1 MAATTNIGSTALHCA
16 LRAGKGGPNI
26 LRLLLANPAIDPNL
40 VDQVGDTAI
49 VLLLMEG
56 ERNMADHLRA
66 LVECD
71 RVDLYVRDQDGR
83 SLEELAR

>member
-1 MAATTNIGSTALHCA
+1 
-16 LRAGKGGPNI
+16 
-26 LRLLLANPAIDPNL
+26 
-40 VDQVGDTAI
+40 
-49 VLLLMEG
+49 MER
-56 ERNMADHLRA
+56 ERGNMADHLRA